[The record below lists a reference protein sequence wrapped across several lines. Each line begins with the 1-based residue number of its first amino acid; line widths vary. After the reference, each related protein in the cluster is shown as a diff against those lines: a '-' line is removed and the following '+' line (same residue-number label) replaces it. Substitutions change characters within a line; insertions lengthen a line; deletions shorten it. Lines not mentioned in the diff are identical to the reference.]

1 MIVADT
7 NLVVQ
12 LTLRL
17 AQTEQARNVYQRDS
31 DWVLPELWRHEYL
44 NVLANYLRFDHTPME
59 TLLAAWQQATSLFKN
74 SVKPVDMLQALRLA
88 GDLNISAYDAQYL
101 ALAQTF
107 DIKLVTEDRKL
118 RKAAPDM
125 TLSMQA
131 FLSGN

>member
-131 FLSGN
+131 LLSGN